1 MEAGRLD
8 VVGGL
13 SAKIQ
18 VSLVSGQ
25 GSGKQ
30 ADGRGFAGTG
40 GADDGCDLAGT
51 CLE

>member
-1 MEAGRLD
+1 MEAGWLG
-8 VVGGL
+8 VVRGL

-25 GSGKQ
+25 GPGKQ
-30 ADGRGFAGTG
+30 ADGRGFTGTG
-40 GADDGCDLAGT
+40 GADDGRDLAGT